1 MSLVLRF
8 VDSKIDVRD
17 DFFFIQC
24 KWVLTNAN
32 LAKFILEARG
42 TLTLSVENCRGQGYY
57 GAGALAG
64 KLMD

>member
-1 MSLVLRF
+1 MSCVLVTLKL
-8 VDSKIDVRD
+8 VSGMIS
-17 DFFFIQC
+17 FIQC

-42 TLTLSVENCRGQGYY
+42 TLTLLVENCRGQGYY

-64 KLMD
+64 NLMD